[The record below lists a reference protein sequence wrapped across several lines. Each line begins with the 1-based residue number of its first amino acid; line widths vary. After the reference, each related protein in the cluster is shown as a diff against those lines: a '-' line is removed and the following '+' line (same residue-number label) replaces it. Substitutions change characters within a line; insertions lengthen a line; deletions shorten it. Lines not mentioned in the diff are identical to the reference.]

1 MKPRVV
7 FVALTIFVSQA
18 NLAQA
23 GKIPA
28 IEQGIYQSA
37 PPFENIKQSF
47 YVRER
52 ERPLLDLITDAST
65 SLARFLIDSHN
76 MSSAKPAS
84 AMPHVLADAQGGLR
98 LPPMATT
105 GGNGRY
111 VGLVVYCWK
120 SKEKDHL
127 EFLIEW
133 ILQPT
138 RATLTPT
145 SLFGEGR
152 PGTLKSMAVFRRGI
166 GRKLNLIFSGLV
178 HQLSTNKSGR
188 LECSH

>member
-1 MKPRVV
+1 MKPTVV

-28 IEQGIYQSA
+28 IEQGIYRPA

-52 ERPLLDLITDAST
+52 ERPLLDLTTDAST
-65 SLARFLIDSHN
+65 SLARFLIDAHN
-76 MSSAKPAS
+76 MSPSKPAS
-84 AMPHVLADAQGGLR
+84 AMPHVLAEAQGGLR

-133 ILQPT
+133 GDIT
-138 RATLTPT
+138 TNARYTD
-145 SLFGEGR
+145 SY
-152 PGTLKSMAVFRRGI
+152 VFVRRGPSWYFEKHGSI
-166 GRKLNLIFSGLV
+166 PPWHWAQTERYFQRACPSVID
-178 HQLSTNKSGR
+178 
-188 LECSH
+188 E

>member
-65 SLARFLIDSHN
+65 SLARFLIGSHN

-133 ILQPT
+133 ADIT
-138 RATLTPT
+138 TNARYTD
-145 SLFGEGR
+145 SY
-152 PGTLKSMAVFRRGI
+152 VFVRRGPSWYFEKHGSI
-166 GRKLNLIFSGLV
+166 PPWHWTQTEPYFQRTCPSIIN
-178 HQLSTNKSGR
+178 
-188 LECSH
+188 E